1 MAGVNITKAHA
12 EAIAAKLQAEVR
24 TKGPHSIASVWYRG
38 IRIASFGI
46 RHGSRRDA
54 GHGHIPRELYISPY
68 KCRELAICTLTVDAW
83 LNILRERDLLPEDE
97 PPQPIAPDHPA

>member
-1 MAGVNITKAHA
+1 MAGANITKAHA

-24 TKGPHSIASVWYRG
+24 TSGAHSIASVWYRG
-38 IRIASFGI
+38 VRIASFGI

-54 GHGHIPRELYISPY
+54 GHGHVPRELFISPY

-83 LNILRERDLLPEDE
+83 LDILRGRNLLPEDE
-97 PPQPIAPDHPA
+97 PPPTSDPPDPA